1 MYSSSMLWQKYRDFL
16 EAMIDGVA
24 EPVMGWHKA
33 LSELD
38 LQSLWFAGAF
48 GSEFTTTDG
57 ARVAVRD
64 FGVWNHSAG
73 PDFTGCALQC
83 GEKTLRGDIELD
95 PDVRDW
101 ERHGHGANPAYENV
115 ALHLFMQS
123 PDARVFTR
131 TAGHREVLQV
141 QLKPEMLQDG
151 AKPNRMA
158 EARIGRCASPLREM
172 DAACAASFIEAAAQ
186 YRLQRKSEKIH
197 ALIRIHGREQAVYQS
212 LANALGYR
220 HNQRAFTVL
229 AQRLPLRMMLKL
241 AAPEREALLFG
252 VSGFLESVRY
262 EDTEPETRVY
272 LRGLWSEWWKQRHGY
287 LTWLDDH
294 HRPQWQIAGARPG
307 NHPQRRLGALSAVLR
322 SWKAVAPLL
331 KDAAS
336 WSRKKFQGALL
347 ALEHEYWSNNYTLLS
362 EPSRKPIALIG
373 GTRVQEM
380 LANVVYPLLVSE
392 DAKLWDEYKQ
402 LLALLDNQKVRRAT
416 LRLFGDSPRAADFSK
431 RLFHQQGLLQI
442 YEDYCLE
449 DDSACAECS
458 FPEKLKEWRA

>member
-1 MYSSSMLWQKYRDFL
+1 MTGALFQASHYRDFTGDVFGGI
-16 EAMIDGVA
+16 EDSASA
-24 EPVMGWHKA
+24 WSEA

-48 GSEFTTTDG
+48 GSEFATSDG
-57 ARVAVRD
+57 RRIAVRD

-73 PDFTGCALQC
+73 PDFTNCALQC
-83 GEKTLRGDIELD
+83 GEQTLRGDIELD

-101 ERHGHGANPAYENV
+101 ERHGHGANAAYENV
-115 ALHLFMQS
+115 VLHLYMQA
-123 PDARVFTR
+123 PEARMFTR
-131 TAGHREVLQV
+131 TAGHREVIQV
-141 QLKPEMLQDG
+141 QLQPEMLQDG
-151 AKPNRMA
+151 ARPNRMA
-158 EARIGRCASPLREM
+158 EARIGRCATPLREM
-172 DAACAASFIEAAAQ
+172 NAACAASLVEAAAQ

-229 AQRLPLRMMLKL
+229 AQRLPLCKMLRL

-272 LRGLWSEWWKQRHGY
+272 LRALWSEWWKQRHAY
-287 LTWLDDH
+287 LNWLEDH

-307 NHPQRRLGALSAVLR
+307 NHPQRRLGALSAMLR
-322 SWKAVAPLL
+322 SWKSVYLSLHDAP
-331 KDAAS
+331 S
-336 WSRKKFQGALL
+336 WSRKKFQETLL
-347 ALEHEYWSNNYTLLS
+347 ALEHDYWSTHYTLLA
-362 EPSRKPIALIG
+362 EPGSRPMALIG
-373 GTRVQEM
+373 GTRAQEM
-380 LANVVYPLLVSE
+380 LANVAYPLLVPDE
-392 DAKLWDEYKQ
+392 AKLWDEYKQ
-402 LLALLDNQKVRRAT
+402 LPALLDNQKVRRAT

-442 YEDYCLE
+442 YEDYCLA

>member
-1 MYSSSMLWQKYRDFL
+1 MTGALSQASHYRVFL
-16 EAMIDGVA
+16 GDVFGGVEDSA
-24 EPVMGWHKA
+24 VEWKEA

-48 GSEFTTTDG
+48 GTEFVTADG

-73 PDFTGCALQC
+73 PDFTNCALQC
-83 GEKTLRGDIELD
+83 GDNILRGAIELD

-101 ERHGHGANPAYENV
+101 ERHGHGANAAYENV
-115 ALHLFMQS
+115 VLHLFMQA
-123 PDARVFTR
+123 PDARMFTR
-131 TAGHREVLQV
+131 TLAHRQVMQV
-141 QLKPEMLQDG
+141 QLKPDMLQDT
-151 AKPNRMA
+151 ARPNRMA
-158 EARIGRCASPLREM
+158 EARVGRCATPLREM
-172 DAACAASFIEAAAQ
+172 DQIHVASFIEAAAQ

-197 ALIRIHGREQAVYQS
+197 ALMRIHGREKAFYQT

-252 VSGFLESVRY
+252 VSGFLETVRY
-262 EDTEPETRVY
+262 EEAELETRDY
-272 LRGLWSEWWKQRHGY
+272 LRALWSEWWKQRHAF
-287 LTWLDDH
+287 LIWLDDP

-307 NHPQRRLGALSAVLR
+307 NHPQRRLGALSAMLR
-322 SWKAVAPLL
+322 RWKTLAPLI

-336 WSRKKFQGALL
+336 WNRKKFQVTLL
-347 ALEHEYWSNNYTLLS
+347 SLEDDYWSRHYTLLA
-362 EPSRKPIALIG
+362 EPSSKPLALIG
-373 GTRVQEM
+373 ATRVQEM
-380 LANVVYPLLVSE
+380 LANVAYPMLVSE

-402 LLALLDNQKVRRAT
+402 LPALLDNQKVRRAT
-416 LRLFGDSPRAADFSK
+416 LRLFGDSPRSGDFQK

-449 DDSACAECS
+449 DDSACEECP
-458 FPEKLKEWRA
+458 FPEKLKEWRT